1 MFIFG
6 YFGTENLPI
15 GYVAGRNNFQLKKKK
30 ERKKENNNQDDK
42 SLIKLTKNWNNL

>member
-15 GYVAGRNNFQLKKKK
+15 GVCRRKKQLLAKK
-30 ERKKENNNQDDK
+30 RKKENNNQDDK
-42 SLIKLTKNWNNL
+42 SLIKLTKNCKNL

>member
-15 GYVAGRNNFQLKKKK
+15 GVCRRKKQFLAKKK
-30 ERKKENNNQDDK
+30 ERKKEREEQPR
-42 SLIKLTKNWNNL
+42 

>member
-15 GYVAGRNNFQLKKKK
+15 GYVAGRNNFQLKKK
-30 ERKKENNNQDDK
+30 ERKKETEQQPR
-42 SLIKLTKNWNNL
+42 

>member
-15 GYVAGRNNFQLKKKK
+15 GVCRRKKQLLAKKKK
-30 ERKKENNNQDDK
+30 KKKKNQDDK
-42 SLIKLTKNWNNL
+42 SLTKLTKNCNNL